1 MPLKSGRFYE
11 TSRKAGCARKIC
23 EIRKP
28 ARVAALQQ
36 PWATI
41 RNAFGVRATACI
53 ALSGSVPHVPLV
65 EFDRLANEQRAQ
77 LVLEPEAA
85 VMLFL
90 VSDVLRPFTA
100 MGLADGECSV
110 AGLPVELFHPRL
122 GILHPQGGDPLEFLV
137 VGSNSAV

>member
-11 TSRKAGCARKIC
+11 TSRKAGCARQIC

-41 RNAFGVRATACI
+41 RNAFGVRAACI

-65 EFDRLANEQRAQ
+65 EFDSMATEQRAQ
-77 LVLEPEAA
+77 LVREPEAV

-90 VSDVLRPFTA
+90 VSDVLRHLTA
-100 MGLADGECSV
+100 MGL
-110 AGLPVELFHPRL
+110 
-122 GILHPQGGDPLEFLV
+122 
-137 VGSNSAV
+137 